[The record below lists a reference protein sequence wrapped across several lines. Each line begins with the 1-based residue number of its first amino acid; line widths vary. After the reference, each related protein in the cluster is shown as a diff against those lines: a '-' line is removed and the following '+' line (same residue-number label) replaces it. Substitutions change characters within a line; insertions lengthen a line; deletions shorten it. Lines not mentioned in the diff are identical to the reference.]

1 MYIWFA
7 TQCHNIY
14 NYLDQIEHE
23 TQNFIDCSK
32 VLHQEFYMQN
42 PHFLPNKLNKPNF
55 HKNFH
60 VFFSKYFYTNVGNML
75 LVDDTP
81 CKIIFNGSYIGIF
94 WIFFMTFVSTT
105 IICWELFSLTW
116 NLFIPSNMVFP
127 HLYIIIPLVGLDAL
141 VIVMIL
147 DNLKCYL

>member
-1 MYIWFA
+1 
-7 TQCHNIY
+7 
-14 NYLDQIEHE
+14 
-23 TQNFIDCSK
+23 
-32 VLHQEFYMQN
+32 
-42 PHFLPNKLNKPNF
+42 
-55 HKNFH
+55 
-60 VFFSKYFYTNVGNML
+60 
-75 LVDDTP
+75 
-81 CKIIFNGSYIGIF
+81 
-94 WIFFMTFVSTT
+94 VSTT